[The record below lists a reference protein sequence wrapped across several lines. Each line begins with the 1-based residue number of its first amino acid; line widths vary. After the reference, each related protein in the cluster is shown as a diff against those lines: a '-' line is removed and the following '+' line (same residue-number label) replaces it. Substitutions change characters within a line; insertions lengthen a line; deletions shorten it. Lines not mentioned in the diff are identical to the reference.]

1 MGVAG
6 LGVPAAVAERI
17 ELLDIAEP
25 QSRLFFYPGA
35 QADLEG
41 AVRHRVERAERQSGA
56 LVAVAGGG
64 GEDQGLVAFDRDDG
78 GGQADLDRRQKLFAH
93 LAWLT
98 DISRDRC
105 GTGGPRPTCCPDP
118 FRRARAACARPAPA
132 PCRRGRRSAGSAAR
146 SARPREFA

>member
-41 AVRHRVERAERQSGA
+41 AVRQRVQRAERKSGA

-78 GGQADLDRRQKLFAH
+78 GGQADLDRRQKLFAYPVAYGH
-93 LAWLT
+93 QSRSMWNGRPSTIMLPGP
-98 DISRDRC
+98 IS
-105 GTGGPRPTCCPDP
+105 
-118 FRRARAACARPAPA
+118 
-132 PCRRGRRSAGSAAR
+132 SSAR
-146 SARPREFA
+146 SMRPSRPSPLSASTTLRRVR